1 MMGKEVQN
9 SMGNQVAIGKVSK
22 VKRWVHP
29 YNELYNLFFDWTQ
42 KKNRFFVC
50 LLMLWQNINLM
61 DPMGFLFVCYGLWK
75 NFQFD
80 APQCPLLFVYL
91 CYNNTFN
98 MMDPMGFLFMCYDL
112 TFNLID
118 PWGLYLYVMIYG
130 KTFDGPMGVMDTTF
144 TWQMEFIHINVNH
157 D

>member
-1 MMGKEVQN
+1 
-9 SMGNQVAIGKVSK
+9 
-22 VKRWVHP
+22 
-29 YNELYNLFFDWTQ
+29 
-42 KKNRFFVC
+42 
-50 LLMLWQNINLM
+50 M

-144 TWQMEFIHINVNH
+144 T
-157 D
+157 